1 MRVFEAADGTRWTV
15 EVALPGSSNAMVI
28 FHHPDGRT
36 ARKDRYNW
44 YYSNSPE
51 SKNVT
56 ARLDEQ
62 RVLESITDE
71 QLALLFRRSMLISA
85 ADNPL
90 SVPVTHTG
98 A

>member
-1 MRVFEAADGTRWTV
+1 MRIFEAADGARWTV

-56 ARLDEQ
+56 ARLDEK

-90 SVPVTHTG
+90 NAPVTHAG